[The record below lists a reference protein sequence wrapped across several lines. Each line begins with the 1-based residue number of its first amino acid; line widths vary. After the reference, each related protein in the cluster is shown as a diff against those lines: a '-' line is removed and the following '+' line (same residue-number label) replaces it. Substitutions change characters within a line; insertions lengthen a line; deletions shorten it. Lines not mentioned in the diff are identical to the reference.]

1 MQQADINDTI
11 QLTGKLEGGI
21 RDLAR
26 AAEIFHEMIYNDGED
41 SHIKWMADRILLDTG
56 KLVAEFEALW
66 EAKLERA
73 YPFRGSEQPAGSR

>member
-1 MQQADINDTI
+1 MAQADINDTI

-26 AAEIFHEMIYNDGED
+26 AAEIFHEMIYNNGNDE
-41 SHIKWMADRILLDTG
+41 HIKWMADKLLQDTG
-56 KLVAEFEALW
+56 ELVADFEALW

-73 YPFRGSEQPAGSR
+73 NPFRAPEQPAGS